1 MKRLIVTSPGQGTS
15 VRDVTVEVETVPT
28 PKPLSGQVLIK
39 VSAAPVN
46 PSDYGAWYRGVNN
59 KEDGKSAYPMTMG
72 IEGCGVVVA
81 YSGMVAGL
89 RCPVGTRVG
98 FVIPAS
104 TDKRQGSYSEYVTVS
119 VLGGAFPMPADCPI
133 EDCASFFVNPYTVVG
148 ILDTARKEANSNV
161 IVITAAASQVG
172 QMLNKLAA
180 DPAEGITLINVVRR
194 EEQAELLR
202 GLGAEH
208 VVVTNASGTD
218 EAAWT
223 SELKSKIKELGAT
236 CAFDCVGGDMTGTL
250 LEVLPSKGTVY
261 NYGTLAGR
269 ISNVNGLDLIYR
281 KKSLKGWLLNQWIFG
296 GGNLFVL
303 PRLYA
308 AAGKVNAGLN
318 GGWSSSHFVD
328 TTPENTFRDL
338 VALMDSSTGSTGK
351 KLRIRFDGTDTGTNT
366 NTE

>member
-1 MKRLIVTSPGQGTS
+1 MKRLVVTSPGQGTS

-46 PSDYGAWYRGVNN
+46 PSDYGAWYRGVNH
-59 KEDGKSAYPMTMG
+59 KKDGKSVSAYPMAMG
-72 IEGCGVVVA
+72 IEGCGVVVS
-81 YSGMVAGL
+81 YSGMAAGL
-89 RCPVGTRVG
+89 RCPVGTPVG
-98 FVIPAS
+98 FVIM
-104 TDKRQGSYSEYVTVS
+104 DKRQGSYSEYVTVS
-119 VLGGAFPMPADCPI
+119 AFGGAFPMPADCPI

-148 ILDTARKEANSNV
+148 ILDTARKEANSKV

-172 QMLNKLAA
+172 QMLNKLVA

-281 KKSLKGWLLNQWIFG
+281 KKSLKGWLLNHWIFDG
-296 GGNLFVL
+296 GSLFVL

-318 GGWSSSHFVD
+318 GGWSSSQFVD
-328 TTPENTFRDL
+328 TAPVNTFRDL

-351 KLRIRFDGTDTGTNT
+351 KLRIRFDDTSSSTDGTN
-366 NTE
+366 